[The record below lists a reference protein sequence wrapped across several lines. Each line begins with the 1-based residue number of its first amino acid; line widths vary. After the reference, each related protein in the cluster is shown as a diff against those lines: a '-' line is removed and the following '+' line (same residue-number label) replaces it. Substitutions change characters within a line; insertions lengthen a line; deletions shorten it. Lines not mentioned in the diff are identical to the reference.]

1 MAQASERLA
10 EPEEIRRRPGP
21 VARARHLAAAAEQAV
36 AILSPLL
43 LLGLWEGLVR
53 LGALDARFFPAPS
66 SIAGT
71 FAEMAASGELAR
83 HIAASLRRV
92 ALGLLCGGGPGLVLG
107 LAMGLSRWARAALNP
122 IIAATYPIP
131 KSAILPLVML
141 IFGLGDASKVA
152 LVAIGVFYLVL
163 INTMA
168 GVQSIPPIYLDVG
181 RNYGASRAQLF
192 LTVAL
197 PGALPLIFTGL
208 RLGLGIGLILIVIA
222 EIVGARSGIGYM
234 LWQAWTIFQVERM
247 YVGLVVI
254 AVLGWGAALVLDAVE
269 RLVIP
274 WRPRR

>member
-1 MAQASERLA
+1 MAQLSERLRPA
-10 EPEEIRRRPGP
+10 APRRTAG
-21 VARARHLAAAAEQAV
+21 LAAAGEQIVAV
-36 AILSPLL
+36 LSPLL
-43 LLGLWEGLVR
+43 LVAFWEGLVR
-53 LGALDARFFPAPS
+53 VGALDARFFPAPS

-71 FAEMAASGELAR
+71 FAEVTRSGELAT
-83 HIAASLRRV
+83 HVAASLRRV
-92 ALGLLCGGGPGLVLG
+92 LLGLLFGGVPGLVLG

-163 INTMA
+163 INTTA
-168 GVQSIPPIYLDVG
+168 GVLGIPPIFLDVG
-181 RNYGASRAQLF
+181 RNLGATRLQVF
-192 LTVAL
+192 RTIAL

-222 EIVGARSGIGYM
+222 EIVGARSGVGYM
-234 LWQAWTIFQVERM
+234 IWQAWTIFQVERM

-254 AVLGWGAALVLDAVE
+254 AVLGWLAALLLDALE
-269 RLVIP
+269 RRMIP
-274 WRPRR
+274 WKPRR

>member
-1 MAQASERLA
+1 MSEVTEPLIPRPATTYLVILA
-10 EPEEIRRRPGP
+10 EQSLS
-21 VARARHLAAAAEQAV
+21 V
-36 AILSPLL
+36 LSPLL
-43 LLGLWEGLVR
+43 LLALWEGLVR
-53 LGALDARFFPAPS
+53 VRALDARFFPAPS
-66 SIAGT
+66 SIVGT
-71 FAEMAASGELAR
+71 FAGLIASGELLQHVAV
-83 HIAASLRRV
+83 SMKRV
-92 ALGLLCGGGPGLVLG
+92 LLGFLFGGAPALALG

-168 GVQSIPPIYLDVG
+168 GVLNIPSIFLDVG
-181 RNYGASRAQLF
+181 RNFGARRLQFF
-192 LTVAL
+192 LTIAL
-197 PGALPLIFTGL
+197 PGALPLIFAGL

-234 LWQAWTIFQVERM
+234 MWQAWTIFAVERM

-254 AVLGWGAALVLDAVE
+254 AVLGWLAALILDQAE
-269 RLVIP
+269 RLLIP
-274 WRPRR
+274 WKPRR